1 MKKVK
6 RVGERYT
13 TKEGYMIEVVEY
25 FNANNCAIEFK
36 NGLIIK
42 NLTFGNI
49 KKGEVKN
56 PYHLSVYNMGYVGI
70 GKYGSKSH
78 IKIYEN
84 WHNLLRRCYDKKRQ
98 EKTLTYKDCFVDK
111 RWHNFQNFAEWY
123 DENYIESWQLDKDI
137 LFKGNKIY
145 SPETCCF
152 VPQEINKLFLFT
164 KQNKGLYPTGVS
176 FSKQN
181 KKFLAKIKKHNKSYN
196 LGYYITPE
204 EAFEVYKTAKEKHIK
219 EIAEEWKN
227 LISNKVYE
235 ILITYKIQ

>member
-1 MKKVK
+1 MAVCG
-6 RVGERYT
+6 VGFLG
-13 TKEGYMIEVVEY
+13 EG
-25 FNANNCAIEFK
+25 
-36 NGLIIK
+36 
-42 NLTFGNI
+42 
-49 KKGEVKN
+49 
-56 PYHLSVYNMGYVGI
+56 VYKSYI
-70 GKYGSKSH
+70 GKGKLTKPYAV
-78 IKIYEN
+78 
-84 WHNLLRRCYDKKRQ
+84 WADMLKRGYNSGYKQ
-98 EKTLTYKDCFVDK
+98 NHPTYKDVTVCTE
-111 RWHNFQNFAEWY
+111 WHNFQNFAEWFY
-123 DENYIESWQLDKDI
+123 ENYNSEIMKGWTLDKDI
-137 LFKGNKIY
+137 ICKDCKVY